1 MAILVYIENTDGTLK
16 KSAFEAAS
24 YAKAIA
30 DQLGDS
36 VTALSIGNVDKSEL
50 EKLGKYGVSKVLDAN
65 QDKLQSFVN
74 KAYASIIASAAK
86 QEGSKVVVLSNSF
99 SGKGLGPRV
108 AAKLDAGFA
117 DGAINLPTFNGDS
130 MEIKKTAFS
139 NKAFAT
145 EVINSAVK
153 VIAVNPNAFEVK
165 EVGGSAEV
173 VDFTPDL
180 QDQDFNVMV
189 KEIVRATDKV
199 SLPEAEIVVSA
210 GRGLKGPENWGM
222 VEELAD
228 VLGAATACSK
238 PVSDAGWRPHSEHVG
253 QTGIVVS
260 PNLYIAIGISGAI
273 QHLAGVS
280 SSKTIV
286 VINKDPEAPFFK
298 VADYGIVG
306 DAFDIVPKLTALP
319 RSLRSRAAQCH
330 NPSTPSPSPTGRPGT
345 GACGP
350 RLSFPSSSTSASSA
364 STAPSSSAS
373 CSSSCPVGGS
383 STSAPSTGQRT
394 ALAGCSSPSPCY
406 ARPHRSLSRPTRRP
420 SSPASWA
427 QTAQSTSPRASS

>member
-1 MAILVYIENTDGTLK
+1 MSILVYVENTDGKFK
-16 KSAFEAAS
+16 KSAFEVVS

-30 DQLGDS
+30 DNTNTDL
-36 VTALSIGNVDKSEL
+36 VAISIGNVAQDEL
-50 EKLGKYGVSKVLDAN
+50 AALGNYGASKVLTVN
-65 QDKLQSFVN
+65 NEQLSSFVN
-74 KAYASIIASAAK
+74 QAYASIIAEAVKSTGANLL
-86 QEGSKVVVLSNSF
+86 VLSNSF
-99 SGKGLGPRV
+99 SGKGLAPRI
-108 AAKLDAGFA
+108 AAKLHAALA
-117 DGAINLPTFNGDS
+117 DGALALPTIEG
-130 MEIKKTAFS
+130 EKLTVKKTAFS

-145 EVINSAVK
+145 VELTAAIKIVALS
-153 VIAVNPNAFEVK
+153 PNAYETK
-165 EVGGSAEV
+165 ETGGQAV
-173 VDFTPDL
+173 VESFTANVAQADFSTI
-180 QDQDFNVMV
+180 V

-222 VEELAD
+222 IEELAD

-306 DAFDIVPKLTALP
+306 DAFDVVPKLTQALK
-319 RSLRSRAAQCH
+319 AYK
-330 NPSTPSPSPTGRPGT
+330 
-345 GACGP
+345 
-350 RLSFPSSSTSASSA
+350 
-364 STAPSSSAS
+364 
-373 CSSSCPVGGS
+373 GS
-383 STSAPSTGQRT
+383 
-394 ALAGCSSPSPCY
+394 
-406 ARPHRSLSRPTRRP
+406 
-420 SSPASWA
+420 
-427 QTAQSTSPRASS
+427 